1 MPKYVFK
8 SFSNNMVKS
17 GKIYYF
23 STPIMVKYLL
33 DVDKKL
39 VLVNC
44 KVNMLIRKLKRFIII
59 MKKYKS
65 LEYLRAR
72 ELGLIKNKN
81 YIFNLKL

>member
-8 SFSNNMVKS
+8 SFNNNMVKS

-81 YIFNLKL
+81 YIFNLRL